1 MKITLDNFLRA
12 EVLEG
17 ATKKDPKHGVI
28 KEVNLIAASDLAFES
43 DTDRYELTVE
53 VEGND
58 EPYTWLAN
66 KTSLKTFIEAWTD
79 ESDEWIDKTIQLYA
93 LDQNVKG
100 EIKSVVYAKVK

>member
-17 ATKKDPKHGVI
+17 ATKKEPKEGVI
-28 KEVNLIAASDLAFES
+28 KDVNLIAAGDLAFPSE
-43 DTDRYELTVE
+43 TDRYELTVE
-53 VEGND
+53 FGGET
-58 EPYTWLAN
+58 YTWLAN
-66 KTSLKTFIEAWTD
+66 KTSLKTFIEAWSD